1 MPKSRKHKTTSAT
14 VRNKIKDLSKSCT
27 TLPPCDD
34 LRNALNLS
42 LSLSVRGAK
51 KGLTPLS
58 ATEDIVTSIT
68 NSLPNKVVDMS
79 KCHDLRVNIVNAINN
94 LKNEGLK
101 KWKNSS
107 DVTSLVNRFVDL
119 KNKEFYRIIAAER
132 FIGLLKT
139 NSDYTINGYVGIVE
153 NLLKDF
159 KEKGYRADKIRKT
172 LGHWSSEEFL
182 YDNQNNVIKLNGPF
196 FKKNAT
202 GWDGVIIPAHA
213 YKEEI
218 WVTLPEAVKSYRS
231 GNCSPCSTSN
241 SVCMEKI
248 ICWLGLAHF
257 NLEEPAVLC
266 HFSIPE
272 LSDGKAVAAVPNN
285 LVSGMTIHENQ
296 YRFFIP
302 KEKVL
307 SPKNSD
313 VECGITYDLEAATE
327 DPKQGQGLPEWIVF
341 AENLYLK
348 SVGLLLPLQKKP
360 KGCNFLGRKDTN
372 ERYYK
377 ASLEGNNLS
386 QVLNK
391 LGNTF

>member
-1 MPKSRKHKTTSAT
+1 
-14 VRNKIKDLSKSCT
+14 
-27 TLPPCDD
+27 
-34 LRNALNLS
+34 
-42 LSLSVRGAK
+42 
-51 KGLTPLS
+51 
-58 ATEDIVTSIT
+58 
-68 NSLPNKVVDMS
+68 
-79 KCHDLRVNIVNAINN
+79 
-94 LKNEGLK
+94 
-101 KWKNSS
+101 
-107 DVTSLVNRFVDL
+107 
-119 KNKEFYRIIAAER
+119 
-132 FIGLLKT
+132 
-139 NSDYTINGYVGIVE
+139 
-153 NLLKDF
+153 
-159 KEKGYRADKIRKT
+159 
-172 LGHWSSEEFL
+172 
-182 YDNQNNVIKLNGPF
+182 
-196 FKKNAT
+196 
-202 GWDGVIIPAHA
+202 
-213 YKEEI
+213 
-218 WVTLPEAVKSYRS
+218 
-231 GNCSPCSTSN
+231 
-241 SVCMEKI
+241 MEKI